1 MSKSTLYTGL
11 LQVEGL
17 FQAVYSHH
25 PLKPPNIVTHNL
37 QTGKRRL
44 RLVNFLPIMQ
54 LKEVIQTGTQRSLP
68 HVHLLKILMVC
79 IPHCA
84 GNDLTIFAA
93 LRHPGCLMY
102 NLPKDHILKSHL
114 PKKINK

>member
-25 PLKPPNIVTHNL
+25 PLKPPNVTHNL

-54 LKEVIQTGTQRSLP
+54 LKEVIQTGPQRSLP
-68 HVHLLKILMVC
+68 HVHLLKILMVR

-93 LRHPGCLMY
+93 LTPWMF
-102 NLPKDHILKSHL
+102 NV
-114 PKKINK
+114 